1 MMDAKKIFSLLSRFF
16 LSPFHR
22 WIIIHHD
29 LDSREKSNNNSCAT
43 KNSKKREW
51 CSIRRASSMLRYCY
65 CKSRDEAGN
74 EGNKDEKEW
83 EYRKSVDPKYI
94 TVARYIL

>member
-1 MMDAKKIFSLLSRFF
+1 
-16 LSPFHR
+16 
-22 WIIIHHD
+22 
-29 LDSREKSNNNSCAT
+29 
-43 KNSKKREW
+43 
-51 CSIRRASSMLRYCY
+51 MLRYCY

-74 EGNKDEKEW
+74 EENKDEKEW